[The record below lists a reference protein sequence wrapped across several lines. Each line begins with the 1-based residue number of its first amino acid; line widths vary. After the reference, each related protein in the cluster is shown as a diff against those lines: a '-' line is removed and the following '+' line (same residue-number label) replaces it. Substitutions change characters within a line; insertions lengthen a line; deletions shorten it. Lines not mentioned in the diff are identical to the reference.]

1 MNNLERIFILHQ
13 IICPFS
19 VLDSEH
25 NAIYDEMMKTLDE
38 IESMEEEEGGNV
50 INVLSL
56 DGGGIRGLVIAQ
68 VKIEYMQILPN
79 LIVFIRF

>member
-1 MNNLERIFILHQ
+1 
-13 IICPFS
+13 
-19 VLDSEH
+19 
-25 NAIYDEMMKTLDE
+25 MMKTLDE

-68 VKIEYMQILPN
+68 VKIKNICKFY
-79 LIVFIRF
+79 LI